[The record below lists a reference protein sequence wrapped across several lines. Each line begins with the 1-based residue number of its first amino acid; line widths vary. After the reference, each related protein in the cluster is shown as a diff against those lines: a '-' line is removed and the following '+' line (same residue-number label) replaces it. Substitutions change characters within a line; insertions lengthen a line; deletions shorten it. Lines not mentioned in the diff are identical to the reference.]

1 MDSLKRIDARWFG
14 LVDCAL
20 EISLTNGNTEMFAF
34 PTNLERE
41 KVLNQLQ
48 KSLSPFDI
56 PRESLA
62 DLTAKWQKGDIS
74 NFSYLM
80 SLNSAAGRTFND
92 LMQYPGTF
100 LRTFFLGNTIGL
112 IFLLFSVFY
121 SFSF

>member
-1 MDSLKRIDARWFG
+1 MDSLKRIEARWFG

-100 LRTFFLGNTIGL
+100 FKNLFF
-112 IFLLFSVFY
+112 
-121 SFSF
+121 

>member
-1 MDSLKRIDARWFG
+1 MDPCPERVDSRWFG

-34 PTNLERE
+34 ASNLERE
-41 KVLNQLQ
+41 KVLTQLQ

-62 DLTAKWQKGDIS
+62 DLTSKWQKGDIS

-92 LMQYPGTF
+92 LMQYPGK
-100 LRTFFLGNTIGL
+100 FFKTETLN
-112 IFLLFSVFY
+112 
-121 SFSF
+121 